1 MPLPEILKQK
11 LIENAQAVADRK
23 VATLTKTTTKLL
35 LCVQISMFFLCVAFT
50 ASC

>member
-23 VATLTKTTTKLL
+23 VVVLTKATTKLL
-35 LCVQISMFFLCVAFT
+35 LCVRICTVCVFFV
-50 ASC
+50 